1 MEKYTKLSKK
11 SILILVL
18 LLIVVCLALIVFDFF
33 GRVKHYSF
41 GEEIR
46 AFPIEQTAVIF
57 TEWKITNTFH
67 GDDAGE
73 GSVFVVINYT
83 VRNIGDTELSLSEFR
98 SAQTPILK
106 YGNYYAEARHIPV
119 WIPLPS
125 PGGEKL
131 WYLYDENLVS
141 LMPNQSTRGF
151 IYYKILEGYE
161 PEKLLH
167 PNKDSP
173 TIIIDF
179 KR

>member
-57 TEWKITNTFH
+57 TEWKITKTFH

-73 GSVFVVINYT
+73 GNVFVVINYT

-125 PGGEKL
+125 PGGENCGI
-131 WYLYDENLVS
+131 YTTRILYRLCLIKAQGGSYIIKS
-141 LMPNQSTRGF
+141 LRDMNQKNSYIQIKTHQQ
-151 IYYKILEGYE
+151 L
-161 PEKLLH
+161 
-167 PNKDSP
+167 
-173 TIIIDF
+173 
-179 KR
+179 